1 MTEKSK
7 FSAYGNVDLS
17 AALRHSGAAGLGG
30 IWNERTAPC
39 NCMILIYGDEKN
51 FAMMAEDPAAARQM
65 QKPSASTAGIC
76 AAGELKATHSATTV

>member
-1 MTEKSK
+1 
-7 FSAYGNVDLS
+7 
-17 AALRHSGAAGLGG
+17 
-30 IWNERTAPC
+30 
-39 NCMILIYGDEKN
+39 MILNYGDEKN